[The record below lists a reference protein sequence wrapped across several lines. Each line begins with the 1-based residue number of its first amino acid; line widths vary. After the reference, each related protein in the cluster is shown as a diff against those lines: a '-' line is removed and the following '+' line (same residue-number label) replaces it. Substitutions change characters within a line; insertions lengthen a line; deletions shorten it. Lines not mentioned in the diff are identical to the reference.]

1 MNIGLVNVVS
11 HKDEDNIEKDLSEK
25 QKMILDNLYRCRD
38 LEFNNLWQKGV
49 FLGPFLVLCF
59 TGYGFLLYELVKEDG
74 LKYQELLKYEK
85 LLKYEQITETDT
97 SIIKINI
104 LCIVLCAVS
113 ALFSIL
119 WILMFKGSKA
129 QFELCERAIAN
140 YEQKELKIPYGYA
153 MGTLRHNEIEFDD
166 GLLNT
171 KAGKFSPSKVNI
183 VIGQVSLWIWIYCL
197 LFHIGIYCGE
207 LGIAKMILIFLI
219 IILFLCG
226 TRCNLLLKIVFFF
239 FGEKVRSSYLSP
251 SNEEKGIREISR
263 IVNKELNR
271 KNKKRN
277 RENIDDIINKNR
289 EIIDYFCEFYNIKNK
304 EILNLIIFLEEKER
318 IYHDTYRYLIESSK
332 INISKK
338 NTKVNLQKN
347 NTTDSSQK
355 DSIENRLFSFAL
367 SLGIK
372 KEQVEKLNNYI
383 REKYQR

>member
-1 MNIGLVNVVS
+1 MS
-11 HKDEDNIEKDLSEK
+11 DESEK
-25 QKMILDNLYRCRD
+25 EKMILDNLYRCRD
-38 LEFNNLWQKGV
+38 LEINNLWQKST
-49 FLGPFLVLCF
+49 FLAPFLILCF

-183 VIGQVSLWIWIYCL
+183 LIGQVSLWIWIICFVIHMLIDLDILHSLEKGYS
-197 LFHIGIYCGE
+197 FVFGIITFIVIG
-207 LGIAKMILIFLI
+207 
-219 IILFLCG
+219 
-226 TRCNLLLKIVFFF
+226 LLLCYYKGI
-239 FGEKVRSSYLSP
+239 KSSYLSEDNEKKYVESFNSLEGIDTKEVKNDNNLCFFSLLCKLFKSLFAKKNRTSKKMLNKNQIILEELREYYKISKERAEQLEKYSSIP
-251 SNEEKGIREISR
+251 FFPNWKEEKYIKMCKRIIKKEGDIEKQKKNLDFFSSELGISEEHVR
-263 IVNKELNR
+263 ILN
-271 KNKKRN
+271 
-277 RENIDDIINKNR
+277 E
-289 EIIDYFCEFYNIKNK
+289 YIKNK
-304 EILNLIIFLEEKER
+304 C
-318 IYHDTYRYLIESSK
+318 
-332 INISKK
+332 KK
-338 NTKVNLQKN
+338 
-347 NTTDSSQK
+347 
-355 DSIENRLFSFAL
+355 
-367 SLGIK
+367 
-372 KEQVEKLNNYI
+372 
-383 REKYQR
+383 

>member
-11 HKDEDNIEKDLSEK
+11 QKDEDNIEKDLSEK

-38 LEFNNLWQKGV
+38 LEINNLWQKSI
-49 FLGPFLVLCF
+49 FLTPFLILCF

-74 LKYQELLKYEK
+74 FKYKELLKYEN
-85 LLKYEQITETDT
+85 LVKYEQVINVDT
-97 SIIKINI
+97 SITKINI
-104 LCIVLCAVS
+104 LCIALCAVS

-166 GLLNT
+166 ALLNT

-197 LFHIGIYCGE
+197 LFHIGIYCGD
-207 LGIAKMILIFLI
+207 LGIPEMILIFLI
-219 IILFLCG
+219 IILFLCSIS
-226 TRCNLLLKIVFFF
+226 NLLSKIVSLFFY
-239 FGEKVRSSYLSP
+239 EKVRSSYLSS

-263 IVNKELNR
+263 IVDKELNR

-277 RENIDDIINKNR
+277 RKNIDDIINENQ
-289 EIIDYFCEFYNIKNK
+289 EIIDYFCKFYDIKSK
-304 EILNLIIFLEEKER
+304 YMLNLMIFLEEKER
-318 IYHDTYRYLIESSK
+318 IYYDTYKYLIESSE

-338 NTKVNLQKN
+338 NIKVNLQKN
-347 NTTDSSQK
+347 NTTDSSQN
-355 DSIENRLFSFAL
+355 DSIEDRLLSFAL

>member
-1 MNIGLVNVVS
+1 MGKKL
-11 HKDEDNIEKDLSEK
+11 EKR
-25 QKMILDNLYRCRD
+25 KMILDNLYRCRD
-38 LEFNNLWQKGV
+38 LEINNLWQKST
-49 FLGPFLVLCF
+49 FLAPFLILCF

-153 MGTLRHNEIEFDD
+153 MGTLRHNEIEFNDC
-166 GLLNT
+166 LLNT

-183 VIGQVSLWIWIYCL
+183 VIGQVSLVLWSLCMF
-197 LFHIGIYCGE
+197 FHICYIVE
-207 LGIAKMILIFLI
+207 DIFRVFDDILRVFDDISKWAFLIFI
-219 IILFLCG
+219 VVFF
-226 TRCNLLLKIVFFF
+226 IVFLIYFLHKLKS
-239 FGEKVRSSYLSP
+239 KVKSSYLS
-251 SNEEKGIREISR
+251 E
-263 IVNKELNR
+263 NKEENYVSNFIE
-271 KNKKRN
+271 KEVKKKQ
-277 RENIDDIINKNR
+277 E
-289 EIIDYFCEFYNIKNK
+289 KNK
-304 EILNLIIFLEEKER
+304 EKAINIIENNRKISLLIQKIYDSKENERILFTEKEL
-318 IYHDTYRYLIESSK
+318 IYIDFYKYLVELGE
-332 INISKK
+332 INISRKGFQK
-338 NTKVNLQKN
+338 SNTNSEVERNINL
-347 NTTDSSQK
+347 SSLA
-355 DSIENRLFSFAL
+355 S

>member
-11 HKDEDNIEKDLSEK
+11 QKDEDNIEKDLSEK

-38 LEFNNLWQKGV
+38 LEINNLWQKSI
-49 FLGPFLVLCF
+49 FLTPFLILCF

-74 LKYQELLKYEK
+74 FKYKELLKYEN
-85 LLKYEQITETDT
+85 LVKYEQVINVDT
-97 SIIKINI
+97 SITKINI
-104 LCIVLCAVS
+104 LCIALCAVS

-166 GLLNT
+166 ALLNT

-197 LFHIGIYCGE
+197 LFHIGIYCGD
-207 LGIAKMILIFLI
+207 LGIPEMILIFLI
-219 IILFLCG
+219 IILFLCSIS
-226 TRCNLLLKIVFFF
+226 NLLSKIVSLFFY
-239 FGEKVRSSYLSP
+239 EKVRSSYLSS

-263 IVNKELNR
+263 IVDKELNR

-277 RENIDDIINKNR
+277 RKNIDDIINENQ
-289 EIIDYFCEFYNIKNK
+289 EIIDYFCKFYDIKSK
-304 EILNLIIFLEEKER
+304 DMLNLMIFLEEKER
-318 IYHDTYRYLIESSK
+318 IYYDTYKYLIESSE

-338 NTKVNLQKN
+338 NIKVNLQKN
-347 NTTDSSQK
+347 NTTDSSQN
-355 DSIENRLFSFAL
+355 DSIEDRLLSFAL